1 MEENKNISLEGE
13 SPTLPGGSSYGF
25 SHFLS
30 RFTVSKICCRI
41 LRKLFFYYALCRH
54 FQTVLLFYIC
64 FSSVCLLS
72 IRRLRELVPE
82 IKIQA

>member
-30 RFTVSKICCRI
+30 RFTV
-41 LRKLFFYYALCRH
+41 
-54 FQTVLLFYIC
+54 FQK
-64 FSSVCLLS
+64 SVA
-72 IRRLRELVPE
+72 EF
-82 IKIQA
+82 